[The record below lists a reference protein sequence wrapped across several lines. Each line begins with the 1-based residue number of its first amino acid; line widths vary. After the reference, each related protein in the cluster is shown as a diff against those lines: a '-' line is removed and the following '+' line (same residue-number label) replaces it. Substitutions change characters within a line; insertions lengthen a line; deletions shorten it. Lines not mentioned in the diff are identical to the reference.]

1 MVNSILYDIL
11 MVEDESELAKLLCIY
26 IERAG
31 YKVHITASG
40 EDALGF
46 LQENTVKMMLL
57 DVTLPGIDGFAVCHE
72 VRKTGSFPILIISAR
87 VGKED
92 QLNGFRLGADDY
104 IEKPVDPDLLVAKI
118 NSLFART
125 YGVMSEK
132 EILKSGALTID
143 KSARKV
149 YKNKIPVELNIKEY
163 ELLLLFVENSGK
175 TLDKDYIFNRI
186 WGADSFSENQTLT
199 VHIKM
204 LRNKIEENP
213 KQPQRIKTVWGVG
226 YCYEEL

>member
-1 MVNSILYDIL
+1 MYDIL
-11 MVEDESELAKLLCIY
+11 MVEDEEELAGILRIY
-26 IERAG
+26 MERAG
-31 YKVHITASG
+31 YAVEWVASG
-40 EDALGF
+40 EEALAW
-46 LQENTVKMMLL
+46 LQREKVKLLLL
-57 DVTLPGIDGFAVCHE
+57 DITLPGTDGFAVCRE
-72 VRKTGSFPILIISAR
+72 VRRVNSTPILIISAR

-118 NSLFART
+118 SSLFARA
-125 YGVMSEK
+125 YGAASEK
-132 EILKSGALTID
+132 EILYSGRLMID
-143 KSARKV
+143 KSARRV
-149 YKNKIPVELNIKEY
+149 YKDKMPIELNAKEY
-163 ELLLLFVENSGK
+163 ELLLLMAENPGK
-175 TLDKDYIFNRI
+175 TLDKDFLFNRI

-213 KQPQRIKTVWGVG
+213 KKPERIKTVWGVG

>member
-1 MVNSILYDIL
+1 MYDIL
-11 MVEDESELAKLLCIY
+11 MVEDESELADLLSVY
-26 IERAG
+26 IEKAG
-31 YKVHITASG
+31 YTVGRAVSG
-40 EDALGF
+40 EEALAC
-46 LQENTVKMMLL
+46 LKNETVKMLLL
-57 DVTLPGIDGFAVCHE
+57 DITLSGIDGFTVCRE
-72 VRKTGSFPILIISAR
+72 VRKTGSMPILIISAR

-104 IEKPVDPDLLVAKI
+104 IEKPVEPDLLVAKI

-125 YGVMSEK
+125 YGALAEK
-132 EILKSGALTID
+132 DFLHSGNITID

-149 YKNKIPVELNIKEY
+149 YKNKKPIELNVKEY
-163 ELLLLFVENSGK
+163 ELLLLLAENPGK
-175 TLDKDYIFNRI
+175 TLDKDFIFNRI

-213 KQPQRIKTVWGVG
+213 KKPERIKTVWGVG
-226 YCYEEL
+226 YCYEEI